1 MIVEQLSREECLK
14 VLAEAPV
21 ARLACA
27 AGNQPYIM
35 PMHLAYHQAPDGEDC
50 LYGFTTIGQKVEWL
64 RKNPLACVEVD
75 EISGRSQWVSVVAF
89 GRYEE
94 LPNIDEQSVGRAPE
108 RHAPADPHGPQAAVS
123 EPFNEQ
129 LFAHQL
135 LEARAMWWE
144 PAYSVRTNVVR
155 NDEPSTDLTP
165 VFYKIHLTEVTGD
178 RARHEP
184 GPASSMMGSAEPV
197 RSTHVGWLQGALARW
212 RRNFRRNGTSVNP
225 AESRSDGSR
234 DDSIAR

>member
-27 AGNQPYIM
+27 AGNQPYIV
-35 PMHLAYHQAPDGEDC
+35 PMYLAYHQAPDGEDC
-50 LYGFTTIGQKVEWL
+50 LYGFTTIGQKVQWL

-75 EISGRSQWVSVVAF
+75 EISSRSQWMSVVAF

-94 LPNIDEQSVGRAPE
+94 LSNIHERPVGRAPE
-108 RHAPADPHGPQAAVS
+108 RHSPADAHGPPAATS

-178 RARHEP
+178 RARHESEP
-184 GPASSMMGSAEPV
+184 TSSMMGSAEPV
-197 RSTHVGWLQGALARW
+197 PSTHVGWLQGALARW
-212 RRNFRRNGTSVNP
+212 RRNFKRNGTSVDRAN
-225 AESRSDGSR
+225 SRSVGSHE
-234 DDSIAR
+234 DSITR